1 MNSIVFEKSEI
12 ITIIKG
18 ILGELESES
27 QIEEEFYLPNP
38 IEKKI
43 DGFSSNEREN
53 FFNICEE
60 IAKSIL
66 ELKTGELNEINMIH
80 NEIIYLA
87 EEKLYEYMDNNN

>member
-1 MNSIVFEKSEI
+1 MSSIVFKKSEI
-12 ITIIKG
+12 ITIIKE
-18 ILGELESES
+18 ILGDLESEF

-43 DGFSSNEREN
+43 DRFSSYEREN
-53 FFNICEE
+53 FFNICDE
-60 IAKSIL
+60 IAKVVL
-66 ELKTGELNEINMIH
+66 ELKSGELNEINMIH